1 MRLLPFLSS
10 IFVWS
15 AVVCAQDQQCPH
27 FSGAVKHRL
36 EEQGR
41 WLAST
46 SLQRRIAQRSRVF
59 GALVKIEQC
68 EHLLDLIRDGDFA
81 EELYFVAEGSPFA
94 ALVGRYRG
102 TWTMAVVPYDKTH
115 VLEANLLEITQHK
128 WTLVHRDKD
137 GGRGILATGDY

>member
-1 MRLLPFLSS
+1 MRLLLFL
-10 IFVWS
+10 ILVFVWP

-46 SLQRRIAQRSRVF
+46 SLQKRIAQGSPVF

-81 EELYFVAEGSPFA
+81 EELYFVAEGSPFK

-102 TWTMAVVPYDKTH
+102 TWTMAVVPYYKTN
-115 VLEANLLEITQHK
+115 VLDANLLEITQHK
-128 WTLVHRDKD
+128 WGIPTL
-137 GGRGILATGDY
+137 